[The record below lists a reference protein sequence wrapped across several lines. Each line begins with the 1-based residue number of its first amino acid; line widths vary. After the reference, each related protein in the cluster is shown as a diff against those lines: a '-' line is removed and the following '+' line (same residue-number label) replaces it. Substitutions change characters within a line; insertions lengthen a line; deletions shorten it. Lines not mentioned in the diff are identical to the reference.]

1 MPSPTAASAM
11 PMRRTWLTNVAS
23 PNGSAMRSSS
33 TTWPGEQSMERSTRA
48 RRAYKAMQTWPCRRV
63 KGDWRRRLGHGGP
76 HACRSG
82 VLGGP
87 RTVRT
92 DLFAAIALPVLTL
105 FVLLYTASLLAVMH
119 PSCGRLGCA
128 VAVGIGNTLGSGET
142 GRKCMFISPGV
153 ATRGLTG
160 VQCGIRN
167 DHNVVC
173 ARKRCSVTTISRGRN
188 RLWPSGLQYNARR
201 MQIARTSSSLCTGIL
216 AGRCSAICMRQHLQI
231 RKERSQLIGALIM
244 WFAGRDQH
252 MQLHH
257 R

>member
-105 FVLLYTASLLAVMH
+105 FVLLYTASLLAAVMH
-119 PSCGRLGCA
+119 PSCGRLGCRSSGDWQHA
-128 VAVGIGNTLGSGET
+128 WVRGNRQE
-142 GRKCMFISPGV
+142 MHV
-153 ATRGLTG
+153 
-160 VQCGIRN
+160 
-167 DHNVVC
+167 H
-173 ARKRCSVTTISRGRN
+173 
-188 RLWPSGLQYNARR
+188 
-201 MQIARTSSSLCTGIL
+201 L
-216 AGRCSAICMRQHLQI
+216 AGSRNSWPHRSA
-231 RKERSQLIGALIM
+231 M
-244 WFAGRDQH
+244 WH
-252 MQLHH
+252 KK
-257 R
+257 

>member
-1 MPSPTAASAM
+1 MF
-11 PMRRTWLTNVAS
+11 
-23 PNGSAMRSSS
+23 
-33 TTWPGEQSMERSTRA
+33 
-48 RRAYKAMQTWPCRRV
+48 
-63 KGDWRRRLGHGGP
+63 
-76 HACRSG
+76 
-82 VLGGP
+82 GGP

-105 FVLLYTASLLAVMH
+105 FVLLYTASQLAAVMH

-201 MQIARTSSSLCTGIL
+201 MQIAWSSSSLCTGIL
-216 AGRCSAICMRQHLQI
+216 AGRCSAICRRQHLQI